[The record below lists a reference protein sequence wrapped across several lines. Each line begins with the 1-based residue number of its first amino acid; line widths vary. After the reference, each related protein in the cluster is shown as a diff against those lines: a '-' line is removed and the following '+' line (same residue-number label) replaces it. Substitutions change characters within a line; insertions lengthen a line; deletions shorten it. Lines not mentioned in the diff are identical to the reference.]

1 MTTVCETRGLVK
13 RYKEVTALD
22 GFDMEVKEGEILGL
36 LGPNGSGKTTAINCL
51 LGLLTFDAGT
61 VSVFGRTPGGYDR
74 EIKSRIGLVP
84 SDLAYFEELTVL
96 DNIRYFAGL
105 YQPDRKLTIKMA
117 DQAIEFTGLEKY
129 RKLAAKKL
137 SGGLKRRLNI
147 ACGMVHQPDFLVLD
161 EPTLALDAQSRKYVL
176 DGVRQMNRRGTT
188 VLYTTHYL
196 EEAEELCDRIVII
209 DQGRNLATGTLT
221 ELMGLIE
228 ATESVHIQLVDREKE
243 GQLLEMA
250 ATMEGVTKVTH
261 GNGQVIISLAAPG
274 HHLASLIDALRQ
286 HRIAYSTLYSE
297 LPTLNDLFLSLTG
310 KGLRE

>member
-51 LGLLTFDAGT
+51 LGLLTFDTGT
-61 VSVFGRTPGGYDR
+61 VSVFGQTPGQYDR
-74 EIKSRIGLVP
+74 QLKSRIGLVP
-84 SDLAYFEELTVL
+84 GDLAYFEELTVL

-105 YQPDRKLTIKMA
+105 YQPDRKLAIKMA
-117 DQAIEFTGLEKY
+117 NQAIEFTGLEKY

-176 DGVRQMNRRGTT
+176 DGVRQMNCRGTT

-274 HHLASLIDALRQ
+274 HHLAGLIDALRQ